1 MIGPQEA
8 LVLDWR
14 LELIRARVHRDHGNA
29 HFLTTI
35 TRLRDQVPAEE
46 ITEYLSVSQSQVLR
60 WAAQRREL
68 LFVVQG
74 GKPGWTAYHAAEQYH
89 QGKISR
95 TQLVDALISWI
106 SDPPVAGNAS
116 ISSGRLSVV
125 EEVRVTRLDGMIDD
139 ALCETL
145 YVAIAGL

>member
-1 MIGPQEA
+1 M
-8 LVLDWR
+8 
-14 LELIRARVHRDHGNA
+14 
-29 HFLTTI
+29 
-35 TRLRDQVPAEE
+35 
-46 ITEYLSVSQSQVLR
+46 SQSQVLR
-60 WAAQRREL
+60 WAAQGREL
-68 LFVVQG
+68 LSVMQG

-116 ISSGRLSVV
+116 ISSGRLSGV
-125 EEVRVTRLDGMIDD
+125 EEVRVARLDRMIDD

>member
-35 TRLRDQVPAEE
+35 ARLRDRIHAKE
-46 ITEYLSVSQSQVLR
+46 IAEYLSVSQSQVLR
-60 WAAQRREL
+60 WGTQGREL
-68 LFVVQG
+68 ISVVQG

-95 TQLVDALISWI
+95 TRLVDALISWT

-116 ISSGRLSVV
+116 IASGRRSVV
-125 EEVRVTRLDGMIDD
+125 EQVRVARLDGMIDD
-139 ALCETL
+139 ALYETL
-145 YVAIAGL
+145 YVAIAGP